1 MLYSKYS
8 LKLRI
13 LSASAIIASCAVVS
27 FYVPVSADD
36 RTRSISAEELLGVQG
51 SVSTTLQALLQNPV
65 AKRALKDAAAVQTF
79 YKERSF
85 ATYWVSDRGARSN
98 AEDLIEVV
106 EQSWTHGLNPYSYH
120 LEEIYKLKSASGQTQ
135 LADLELLLTDA
146 YLRLGQDLTGIRV
159 NPSFMKSHKRYWQA
173 PMSAEYLFSRLNT
186 ARDVEDLV
194 QSYMP
199 RGQTYKALQRELI
212 RLVDAAP
219 EPYES
224 VLPIRIR
231 GALYPNE
238 RDDRVPDLRVRLG
251 VDGPQTD
258 DPYLYD
264 DKLAA
269 AVIRFQRENS
279 LKDDGI
285 VGSQTLEILNVSKA
299 QKMKQIIAN
308 LERLRWVEE
317 DKPSKFVVVNI
328 PSATLWAVDN
338 GRVEFD
344 MPVIVGRK
352 KRATNIFR
360 TEIDGVRLN
369 PTWTVPPTIKKDDIL
384 PKLREDPSYLT
395 NKGMQLIASG
405 ENGENI
411 TLDPAMV
418 AWEEV
423 TEEDLKRLRM
433 VQNSGQGNPLG
444 FIRVLMPNGYNIYL
458 HDTNEPHYFDRANRA
473 ASSGCVRMKE
483 PERMANFILRQRSG
497 WSDDSLDKYLASP
510 VMKDLY
516 IQDPIPVYLLYYT
529 VWLDDRSEVV
539 YGNDLYDFDKD
550 LIKMLEDIDGIFIPV
565 DNT

>member
-1 MLYSKYS
+1 MPLN
-8 LKLRI
+8 LKTSTRI
-13 LSASAIIASCAVVS
+13 LSATALMSCCVFSLASSNVYAQERTSGISSEQLLSGVQGGITEILPELLKRRSTQRALADSKAVSV
-27 FYVPVSADD
+27 FYEGRNYVPYWVSRRGLRSSADD
-36 RTRSISAEELLGVQG
+36 
-51 SVSTTLQALLQNPV
+51 
-65 AKRALKDAAAVQTF
+65 
-79 YKERSF
+79 
-85 ATYWVSDRGARSN
+85 
-98 AEDLIEVV
+98 LIELI
-106 EQSWTHGLNPYSYH
+106 EESWTHGLNPYSYH
-120 LEEIYKLKSASGQTQ
+120 LNEIYQIKGDGDRRAE
-135 LADLELLLTDA
+135 LELLLSDA

-159 NPSFMKSHKRYWQA
+159 NPSFMNSHKRYWQA
-173 PMSAEYLFSRLNT
+173 PMSAEFLFARLNS

-194 QSYMP
+194 ESYMP
-199 RGQTYKALQRELI
+199 RGQTYRALQRELI
-212 RLVDAAP
+212 RLVDAKP

-238 RDDRVPDLRVRLG
+238 RSDRVPDLRARLG
-251 VDGPQTD
+251 VSGPQTED
-258 DPYLYD
+258 AYLYD

-269 AVIRFQRENS
+269 AVIRFQRENG

-285 VGSQTLEILNVSKA
+285 IGSQTLTIMNVSKA
-299 QKMKQIIAN
+299 QKIKQIIAN

-317 DKPSKFVVVNI
+317 DKPRKFVVVNV

-384 PKLREDPSYLT
+384 PKLREDPAYLT
-395 NKGMQLIASG
+395 NKGMQLIASAESG
-405 ENGENI
+405 ENV

-418 AWEEV
+418 EWESV
-423 TEEDLKRLRM
+423 TEADLKRLRM
-433 VQNSGQGNPLG
+433 VQVPGRGNPLG

-458 HDTNEPHYFDRANRA
+458 HDTNEPHYFERANRA
-473 ASSGCVRMKE
+473 ASSGCVRMKD
-483 PERMANFILRQRSG
+483 PQKMANFILRQRSG
-497 WSDDSLDKYLASP
+497 WDDSSLDEYLADSK
-510 VMKDLY
+510 MKDLY
-516 IQDPIPVYLLYYT
+516 IQEPIPVYLLYYT
-529 VWLDDRSEVV
+529 VWLNDRNEVV
-539 YGNDLYDFDKD
+539 YGNDLYGFDKD